1 MMPMMDGA
9 KSHPQVISNRLAA
22 WPPVDDTFESG
33 YGAHAAR
40 SIARSAIRQ
49 DPNTSI
55 AARAIRLKTGN
66 MHAAVPNYTPE
77 DMSPEAIGRRL
88 TLVRRAFGFEKSE
101 FADLLGIER
110 PAWSRFENGKRA
122 IPYEQASKIVR
133 RFGVSLDFIVL
144 GRIAGMEFEVLERLR
159 QAGLE

>member
-1 MMPMMDGA
+1 MMPVMDSA
-9 KSHPQVISNRLAA
+9 KPHPQIICQRLSRR
-22 WPPVDDTFESG
+22 PFFDDALEGGSC
-33 YGAHAAR
+33 AHDPII
-40 SIARSAIRQ
+40 IADMAIRQ
-49 DPNTSI
+49 GPNTSI
-55 AARAIRLKTGN
+55 AAQPRRHKTGN
-66 MHAAVPNYTPE
+66 MPAVVPNYTPE
-77 DMSPEAIGRRL
+77 DMSPQAIGKRL